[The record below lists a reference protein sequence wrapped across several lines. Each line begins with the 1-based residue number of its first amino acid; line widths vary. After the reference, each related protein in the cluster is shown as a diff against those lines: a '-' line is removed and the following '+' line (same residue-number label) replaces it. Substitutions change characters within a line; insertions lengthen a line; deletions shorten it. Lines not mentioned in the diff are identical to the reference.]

1 MLFCRGGLANTLPPR
16 APPTSFL
23 GPSVRITLFARQ
35 LAPYTISFLRA
46 LAARGHRLELVYE
59 PASGQAPFQAFD
71 LSCCELAIADGDRS
85 YRRAWL
91 RRGPGQLPDAAY
103 IAGWTEPLERQA
115 GRLLRRHGRPVICGI
130 DNPWT
135 GSWRQRLGCWLAPFR
150 LWPMARAAWVA
161 GEPQAEFARR
171 LGYRWVETGLYCAD
185 VEAYRCELPLTQRP
199 PAFLFTG
206 RLIADKGVD
215 LLVEAYRAYR
225 SQVSQPMDLLVAG
238 TGPLAALTQGV
249 EGLRPLGFVQPE
261 QLPAWMSR
269 CQALVL
275 PSRDE
280 HWGVVIHEAAAAGL
294 PVLASEGCMAATA
307 FVRDGLSGYLYPPTV
322 SALTDRL
329 LRFHRL
335 DAREKEEMSRQ
346 SKDLALTWSPRQ
358 QAEAF
363 EKLLQRMTRF

>member
-1 MLFCRGGLANTLPPR
+1 M
-16 APPTSFL
+16 
-23 GPSVRITLFARQ
+23 RITLFARQ
-35 LAPYTISFLRA
+35 LAPYTISFLQA
-46 LAARGHRLELVYE
+46 LAARGHRLELIYE
-59 PASGQAPFQAFD
+59 PAGGQAPFQAFD
-71 LSCCELAIADGDRS
+71 LSCCEQAVADGDRS

-91 RRGPGQLPDAAY
+91 RRGPEALPDAAY
-103 IAGWTEPLERQA
+103 IAGWTEPLERAA
-115 GRLLRRHGRPVICGI
+115 GRLLRRHGRPVVCGI

-135 GSWRQRLGCWLAPFR
+135 GSWRQQLGRLVAPVR

-161 GEPQAEFARR
+161 GAPQAEFARR

-185 VEAYRCELPLTQRP
+185 VEAYRCELPLCQRP
-199 PAFLFTG
+199 RALLFTG

-225 SQVSQPMDLLVAG
+225 LQVERPMELLVAG
-238 TGPLAALTQGV
+238 TGPLAGLIEGV

-261 QLPAWMSR
+261 ALPAWMAR

-294 PVLASEGCMAATA
+294 PVLASEACMAATA
-307 FVRDGLSGYLYPPTV
+307 FVRDGDSGYLYPPSV
-322 SALTDRL
+322 PALTDSL

-335 DAREKEEMSRQ
+335 DDSARENMSRQ